1 MSYYDYAE
9 LKKAVEAQ
17 PTQENINALGEWFAD
32 YGMDYWNGEYYD
44 AGSFRVYPVFEEIEE
59 DEFELKGY
67 EIR

>member
-17 PTQENINALGEWFAD
+17 PTAENINALG
-32 YGMDYWNGEYYD
+32 
-44 AGSFRVYPVFEEIEE
+44 
-59 DEFELKGY
+59 EFELKGY